1 MATPPALTPRPDHSY
16 QHLPP
21 AHRPLHLQPF
31 FAKGRIDTAPDMFAA
46 PHYSETMSEAQ
57 RKRAREEEEDAGNGS
72 MSFGEHRNKRVQ
84 CLPLRT
90 SPRVSQQWLP
100 PSSMTPQNSDSDDQ
114 PPQSHFSPWSS
125 SMGMSSQPQQ
135 YVDMD
140 MMSMTSQEHQNHP
153 ADATNSQSDNA
164 NGRMPTPIQPSF
176 AAQVRGQQCEWA
188 GPGPAVTS
196 LNGIVNLGH
205 QQTGFSDEQCVPLN
219 SASSSAWQAVQNNRR
234 LPSPIS
240 EGDDSMFSQ
249 AIASPG
255 MSFDM
260 GIPIDESAEFEYIAP
275 QPSPPHAM
283 EHPNAMMDVESES
296 PPQAADEE
304 DPTTPSPNRR
314 GHTRSRH
321 TVNNWT
327 WQPGMKKSFSIGYR
341 VDCEKCRLKVPGHF
355 NHIIVSQG
363 SETTIVDP
371 KDHATL

>member
-1 MATPPALTPRPDHSY
+1 
-16 QHLPP
+16 
-21 AHRPLHLQPF
+21 
-31 FAKGRIDTAPDMFAA
+31 
-46 PHYSETMSEAQ
+46 MSEAQ
-57 RKRAREEEEDAGNGS
+57 RKRAREEEEDAGNGN

-90 SPRVSQQWLP
+90 SPRVSQQWLS
-100 PSSMTPQNSDSDDQ
+100 SSMTPQSSDLDDQ
-114 PPQSHFSPWSS
+114 PRSHFSPWSS
-125 SMGMSSQPQQ
+125 SVGMSSQPQN
-135 YVDMD
+135 DAEMD
-140 MMSMTSQEHQNHP
+140 MMDTPSHGRHQRL
-153 ADATNSQSDNA
+153 ADELRSDNA

-188 GPGPAVTS
+188 GPGPAVSS
-196 LNGIVNLGH
+196 LNGVVNLGH
-205 QQTGFSDEQCVPLN
+205 QQTGFSDDQCVPHTVAT
-219 SASSSAWQAVQNNRR
+219 SIAWQSVQNNRR

-240 EGDDSMFSQ
+240 EGDDSMSSQ

-255 MSFDM
+255 MGHDM
-260 GIPIDESAEFEYIAP
+260 GIPIHQANLEYVAP

-283 EHPNAMMDVESES
+283 EHPNAMMDIESQSSPRAGDGEEES
-296 PPQAADEE
+296 
-304 DPTTPSPNRR
+304 TTPSPNRR

-363 SETTIVDP
+363 NETTIMDP
-371 KDHATL
+371 KDHSTL

>member
-1 MATPPALTPRPDHSY
+1 MFVTPHHPEP
-16 QHLPP
+16 
-21 AHRPLHLQPF
+21 
-31 FAKGRIDTAPDMFAA
+31 
-46 PHYSETMSEAQ
+46 MSEAQ
-57 RKRAREEEEDAGNGS
+57 RKRAREEEEDLGNAS

-100 PSSMTPQNSDSDDQ
+100 SSSMTPQSSDSDDQ
-114 PPQSHFSPWSS
+114 QPRSHFSPWSS
-125 SMGMSSQPQQ
+125 SLGFSSQPHQDDEIDMMDTISSQVQQ
-135 YVDMD
+135 YH
-140 MMSMTSQEHQNHP
+140 ERH
-153 ADATNSQSDNA
+153 AANSQSDNA
-164 NGRMPTPIQPSF
+164 NGRMPTPILPSF

-188 GPGPAVTS
+188 GPGPAVTA
-196 LNGIVNLGH
+196 LNGVVNLGH
-205 QQTGFSDEQCVPLN
+205 QQTGFSDDQCVPRTMT
-219 SASSSAWQAVQNNRR
+219 ASSPWQAIQNNRR

-240 EGDDSMFSQ
+240 EGDDSMSSQ
-249 AIASPG
+249 HVTSPE
-255 MSFDM
+255 MAHDM
-260 GIPIDESAEFEYIAP
+260 CIPTHQANNLEYMAP

-283 EHPNAMMDVESES
+283 EHPNAMMDVEAQS
-296 PPQAADEE
+296 PPAADGEE

-363 SETTIVDP
+363 SETTIMDP

>member
-1 MATPPALTPRPDHSY
+1 MFVTPHHSE
-16 QHLPP
+16 
-21 AHRPLHLQPF
+21 A
-31 FAKGRIDTAPDMFAA
+31 
-46 PHYSETMSEAQ
+46 MSEAQ
-57 RKRAREEEEDAGNGS
+57 RKRAREEEEDTGHGS
-72 MSFGEHRNKRVQ
+72 MSFGEHRNKRIQ

-90 SPRVSQQWLP
+90 SPRASQQWLP
-100 PSSMTPQNSDSDDQ
+100 SSSMTPQNSDSDDL

-125 SMGMSSQPQQ
+125 SMGMSSQPGN
-135 YVDMD
+135 DAEMD
-140 MMSMTSQEHQNHP
+140 MMDTASSQGRHHH
-153 ADATNSQSDNA
+153 TNSTGSQSDNA
-164 NGRMPTPIQPSF
+164 NGRLPTPIQPSF

-196 LNGIVNLGH
+196 LNGLVNLGH
-205 QQTGFSDEQCVPLN
+205 QQTGFSDDQCVPRTV
-219 SASSSAWQAVQNNRR
+219 AASSAWQAVQNNRR

-240 EGDDSMFSQ
+240 EGDDSMSSQ

-255 MSFDM
+255 MGGDM
-260 GIPIDESAEFEYIAP
+260 GIPAHQTNGLEYVAP

-283 EHPNAMMDVESES
+283 EHPNAMMDIESQS
-296 PPQAADEE
+296 PPRTADGEE

-355 NHIIVSQG
+355 NHIIISQG
-363 SETTIVDP
+363 SETTILDP